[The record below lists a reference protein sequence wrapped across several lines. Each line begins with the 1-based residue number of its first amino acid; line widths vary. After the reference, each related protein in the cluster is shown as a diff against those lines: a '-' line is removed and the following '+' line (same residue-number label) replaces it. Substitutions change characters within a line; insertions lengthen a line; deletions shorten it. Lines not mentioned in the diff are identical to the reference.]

1 MSEQPK
7 TTKQDTSA
15 FTVPFDVIE
24 LPSKGL
30 LYPSSD
36 GNLKVEYMTAED
48 ENILTSPNLVQSG
61 KVLDVLIER
70 KIKDDQLKAKDL
82 LVGDRNAIMV
92 FLRSTS
98 YGEMYPV
105 KLTDPETGEEFET
118 EVDLSKLPVK
128 SIGASPNEEGLFEFN
143 LKRMKKDIKF
153 RLLTSQD
160 EENLIKAE
168 EKRKKLLKTQVSKLL
183 TNRLVTQIVEVDGN
197 RDKSYIE
204 QFVNYLPAGD
214 SLDLRKYIDDIEP
227 GIDLRADVESPSGAV
242 FRSLVPITV
251 QFFWPNVRL

>member
-1 MSEQPK
+1 MSEK
-7 TTKQDTSA
+7 KENNV

-30 LYPSSD
+30 LYPDSD
-36 GNLKVEYMTAED
+36 GSLKIEYMTAED

-61 KVLDVLIER
+61 KVLDVLLER
-70 KIKDDQLKAKDL
+70 KIKDDKLKAKDL

-105 KLTDPETGEEFET
+105 KLTDPDTGEEFET
-118 EVDLSKLPVK
+118 EVDLSTLPMK
-128 SIGASPNEEGLFEFN
+128 EIGASPNEEGLFEFK
-143 LKRMKKDIKF
+143 LTRSKKDIKF

-160 EENLIKAE
+160 EENLIKSE

-214 SLDLRKYIDDIEP
+214 SLDLRKYIDEIEP

-251 QFFWPNVRL
+251 QFFWPNIRL